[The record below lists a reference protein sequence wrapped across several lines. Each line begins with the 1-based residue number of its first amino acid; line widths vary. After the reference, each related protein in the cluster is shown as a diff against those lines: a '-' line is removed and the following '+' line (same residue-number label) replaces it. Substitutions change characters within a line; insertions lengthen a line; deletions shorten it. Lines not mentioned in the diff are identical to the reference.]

1 MFNRIVVKKKIQ
13 EFLEEDCYF
22 QDITSEVIP
31 GNKNIKAQIIAKSSG
46 YVSGLK
52 EIDLLFEFL
61 NVDIIL
67 FKKDG
72 DKVAE
77 NDLVCELSG
86 NARNILYGER
96 TSLNILTRMS
106 AITSSARDLIKIV
119 EKLKK
124 KTIIACT
131 RKITPGFRIFEKR
144 AVVLGG
150 ADTHR
155 WNLDDMVLIKD
166 THLKYYSGDV
176 KKILKKSRKLTSF
189 TKKIEIEVENTTD
202 ALIAAKNGVDIIML
216 DNMKPNQIDET
227 IKALEA
233 EGLRK
238 NILLEASGGI
248 NIENIEEYIK
258 TGINIISLGSLTL
271 FPHKRVDFSLEFI

>member
-31 GNKNIKAQIIAKSSG
+31 ENKNIKAQIIAKSSG